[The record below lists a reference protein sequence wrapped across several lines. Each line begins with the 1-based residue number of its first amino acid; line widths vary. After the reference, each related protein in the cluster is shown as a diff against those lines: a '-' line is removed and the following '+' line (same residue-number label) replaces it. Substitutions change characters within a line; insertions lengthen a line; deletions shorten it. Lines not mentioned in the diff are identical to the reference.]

1 MKRWLKRIAV
11 TIGIFILLIG
21 LILGLTQTSFFRNW
35 LKNQL
40 VERSN
45 DYLNGQLSIADI
57 EGNLFTHIRAKDIL
71 VTTRD
76 DTVLY
81 IPSLKIDLTPSRLFH
96 RELKIDSVTVDSPY
110 VKLVQADDS
119 SWNFATLILSDTLAP
134 QETAPDTDTSNF
146 RIVLDNFI
154 LREGAVRL
162 VALDTT
168 LPETIGEI
176 GVRFAGQYSDTAQQ
190 LNFKGLSF
198 NLRKPIFRLEQLS
211 FDASRRGNKIALGN
225 LVIRTD
231 QNQFGGQGTYI
242 ASDSALSSG
251 QLASEPI
258 NFAELRAFV
267 PELSISG
274 NPLFEIEAQLKR
286 DSLAAK
292 LSIIESPQRIDIG
305 LDVANVSQALNVATH
320 AQVRYYLNINLT
332 DFSLTHWLGDTA
344 MDVRTSG
351 TVTLAGT
358 GFTPDEADIVIGLDM
373 TNSHILDMPI
383 DRITGTVRYT
393 TGDLDGRFETNGNF
407 GKIYSDFKIADI
419 LELPAFDVG
428 LKTSHLNLAFLLD
441 MDSLESDINL
451 VAKVQGSGFDIS
463 QLAATGRV
471 DAASSLL
478 FGIQADTLF
487 AEGHFTGDAYRLN
500 TLHVALAP
508 GEVSLTGQGK
518 FDGEQNLAY
527 NILLTTLIPL
537 KQFLADVDT
546 LSGTGVISGVVCGTL
561 DSLQISGDM
570 ELHQFQYN
578 EVKVESALSQYTAF
592 LQGGD
597 ISGHAGLSAYILGSG
612 DFIMD
617 SAVASAEFSTTEADI
632 TIDGF
637 YRPGIQAHMA
647 GLLAFDSSTITST
660 VKDIS
665 LLFNRQHWRGGGP
678 ETRLV
683 ISGDDYH
690 IENFNLRAT
699 PDSSGAVP
707 SISINGLVSLTGFE
721 NMTFTISH
729 LDLEQMLVAFDLPD
743 EIAGLLNAE
752 LQLGGTAASPTVSG
766 RLTIDNGRV
775 NQFPYRTLRG
785 EIGYEAE
792 RLEWTTALLPQYG
805 DSLAI
810 TGYAPINLSLTN
822 GGDVIYYDRPFEL
835 NVSTFGLP
843 LSIILA
849 SGQALE
855 NVSGYITADIN
866 ISNTIDT
873 PVVKGRVGL
882 RDGSLSMPEYGIDY
896 TKITAGLSV
905 HDAVLT
911 LDTLQAVRDRGIL
924 TGKGS
929 LQFENNLISGV
940 IKTSELEFLA
950 NSFYALKHKD
960 FQVSISGNARLT
972 GNSDEPRFAGS
983 ITVLRS
989 SIFLPALME
998 EAAAAAQAGDESM
1011 PLLVRAT
1018 LAPDTLADS
1027 SAVGPTTEKAPS
1039 YVAQT
1044 DWYNNLRGQFK
1055 VTIPR
1060 NTWLR
1065 SPDMN
1070 IEIGEGDLD
1079 LVKNGP
1085 EFELFGSLK
1094 IMRGQY
1100 NLYGRRFMIVQGDL
1114 LFQGGTEYNPEVSMR
1129 AQYVFRNAER
1139 EKQVLTLDISG
1150 KAFTPTLRF
1159 ALDDVPI
1166 EEKDAIA
1173 YVIYGRSM
1181 DELTSGQQSAASVA
1195 EADLARGAAAN
1206 ILSNQLSRT
1215 LGSTLGLDVIDISS
1229 QGTLASTTMTVGK
1242 YVSNNLFM
1250 SYQRAMGQ
1258 TQGEEA
1264 IPEIVTLEY
1273 ELHKYLFLQLLHGD
1287 DKTSGLDFIF
1297 KYQR

>member
-1 MKRWLKRIAV
+1 MKRWLKRIAA
-11 TIGIFILLIG
+11 TSGILILLIG
-21 LILGLTQTSFFRNW
+21 LLLGLTQTSFFRNW

-45 DYLNGQLSIADI
+45 EYLNGQLSIADI
-57 EGNLFTHIRAKDIL
+57 EGNLFTHIRARDIL

-96 RELKIDSVTVDSPY
+96 LELKIDSVTVDSPY

-119 SWNFATLILSDTLAP
+119 GWNFATLILTDTLTL
-134 QETAPDTDTSNF
+134 QDTAPETDTSNF
-146 RIVLDNFI
+146 RIVLDDFI
-154 LREGAVRL
+154 LRDGTVRL

-168 LPETIGEI
+168 LPEAIERI

-198 NLRKPIFRLEQLS
+198 NLRKPVFRLEQLS
-211 FDASRRGNKIALGN
+211 FDASRRGNKITLGN

-231 QNQFGGQGTYI
+231 QNRFGGQGTYV
-242 ASDSALSSG
+242 ASDNALSSG

-258 NFAELRAFV
+258 NFAEFRAFV
-267 PELSISG
+267 PELNISG

-305 LDVANVSQALNVATH
+305 LDVANVSRALNAATH

-358 GFTPDEADIVIGLDM
+358 GFTPDEADIVMDM
-373 TNSHILDMPI
+373 NLTNSHILDMPI
-383 DRITGTVRYT
+383 DRITGTARYT
-393 TGDLDGRFETNGNF
+393 TGDLDGRLETYGNF
-407 GKIYSDFKIADI
+407 GEIYSDFKITDI
-419 LELPAFDVG
+419 LELPVFDVD
-428 LKTSHLNLAFLLD
+428 LKTSHLNLAFLLHA
-441 MDSLESDINL
+441 DSLESDINL

-463 QLAATGRV
+463 RLAATGRV

-478 FGIQADTLF
+478 FGIQVDTLF
-487 AEGHFTGDAYRLN
+487 AKGAFTGDSYHLD
-500 TLHVALAP
+500 TLHAALAP

-518 FDGEQNLAY
+518 FDGDQDLAY
-527 NILLTTLIPL
+527 KILLTTLAPIRQVL
-537 KQFLADVDT
+537 TDVDT
-546 LSGTGVISGVVCGTL
+546 VSGTGVISGVVRGTL

-578 EVKVESALSQYTAF
+578 EVKVESALSQYTAL
-592 LQGGD
+592 LQGD
-597 ISGHAGLSAYILGSG
+597 NISGRAGVSVYMPGSG

-632 TIDGF
+632 AFDGF
-637 YRPGIQAHMA
+637 YQPGIQAHMA
-647 GLLAFDSSTITST
+647 GLLAFDSSNINSTI
-660 VKDIS
+660 KDIA
-665 LLFNRQHWRGGGP
+665 LIFNRQHWRGGGP

-690 IENFNLRAT
+690 IENLILRSSA
-699 PDSSGAVP
+699 DSAGAVP

-721 NMTFTISH
+721 NMTLAINH
-729 LDLEQMLVAFDLPD
+729 LDLEQMLAAFDLPD
-743 EIAGLLNAE
+743 EIAGQLNAE
-752 LQLGGTAASPTVSG
+752 LQLGGTAASPTVTG
-766 RLTIDNGRV
+766 RLAIDNGRV
-775 NQFPYRTLRG
+775 NQFSYRALRG
-785 EIGYEAE
+785 QIGYEAE
-792 RLEWTTALLPQYG
+792 RLEWTTALLPRDG

-810 TGYAPINLSLTN
+810 TGNAPINLSMTN
-822 GGDVIYYDRPFEL
+822 DGDAVYYDRPFEV
-835 NVSTFGLP
+835 NVSTSGLP

-855 NVSGYITADIN
+855 NVNGYITADIN

-873 PVVKGRVGL
+873 PVVKGQVGL
-882 RDGSLSMPEYGIDY
+882 RDGSLSMPEYGIEY
-896 TKITAGLSV
+896 TKISAGLSV

-998 EAAAAAQAGDESM
+998 EAAAAQAGDESM

-1027 SAVGPTTEKAPS
+1027 SAAGPSTEKAPS
-1039 YVAQT
+1039 YAAQT

-1114 LFQGGTEYNPEVSMR
+1114 FFQGGTDYNPEVTMR

-1139 EKQVLTLDISG
+1139 EKKVLTLDVSG

-1181 DELTSGQQSAASVA
+1181 DELTSGQQSTASVA